1 MLLLVISINYLNS
14 GCEIVAGVQI
24 IMDVAK
30 FFNSSSKIRNLSDQ
44 TYPGEEPKKA
54 DVWRVE
60 KY

>member
-54 DVWRVE
+54 DV
-60 KY
+60 